1 MTQAAFAHAAMQA
14 DDGTLPAKDKTIIVL
29 IAFFSTVAL
38 TLEAYWLIYHDVME
52 SRTDVFARLLAIY
65 WPADYTYRV
74 PGYPIEKCFIL
85 VAETVNTVVT
95 PVLSFLLIWAIL
107 KRKPYRYPLQLTI
120 GTYTFYGTFLY
131 YAIAHVSGYVV
142 FAYKSPYTY
151 LMFYL
156 VNLPWFI
163 GYAWMAWDAFRE
175 IVRRQQKKT

>member
-1 MTQAAFAHAAMQA
+1 MSQAVFADAAVHA
-14 DDGTLPAKDKTIIVL
+14 DRGTLPAKDKVVIALIV
-29 IAFFSTVAL
+29 FFSSVAL
-38 TLEAYWLIYHDVME
+38 TLEAYWLIFHNEME
-52 SRTDVFARLLAIY
+52 SRTDLLAWLLSIY

-85 VAETVNTVVT
+85 VAETVNTLVT
-95 PVLSFLLIWAIL
+95 PVLSFLLIWGIL
-107 KRKPYRYPLQLTI
+107 KRKPWRYPLQLTI

-156 VNLPWFI
+156 VNLPWFAC
-163 GYAWMAWDAFRE
+163 YAWMAWDAFRE
-175 IVRRQQKKT
+175 IVKQNKRA